1 MTRGPLVLILVLHR
15 RAVLELD
22 LVPLLELLL
31 LLLLLMLMLVLLLL
45 LLLLLMMLLL
55 LLLMLLLLVVVMM
68 VEVIVVKGMTRV
80 GHNRGGMWGR
90 GRGSGNGFTQV
101 LRHVLIVSMS
111 NNRRSVQGWHT
122 GKG

>member
-31 LLLLLMLMLVLLLL
+31 LLLLLMLMLVLLL
-45 LLLLLMMLLL
+45 LLL

>member
-1 MTRGPLVLILVLHR
+1 M
-15 RAVLELD
+15 LELD

-45 LLLLLMMLLL
+45 LLLLLMMMLLLL

-101 LRHVLIVSMS
+101 LRHVLIVPMS